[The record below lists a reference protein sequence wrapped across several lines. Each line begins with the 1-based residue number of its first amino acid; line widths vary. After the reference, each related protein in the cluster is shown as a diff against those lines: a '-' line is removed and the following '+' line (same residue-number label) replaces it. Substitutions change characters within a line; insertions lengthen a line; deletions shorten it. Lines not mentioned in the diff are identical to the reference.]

1 MKTNLRYIDSSTY
14 WRQRASRPG
23 QKSVLW
29 KNEFYNN
36 LFREEQRKTLNN
48 LFYNCAHQSIEILEY
63 GCGIGEFCKI
73 LADIFPNAHITGIDF
88 AEMIA
93 VAQERNPH
101 PRITYMVCEAENY
114 KDSNISYNLIVS
126 SGCITSIIDKN
137 SAYAVL
143 QNITHMLAP
152 EGKLL
157 FIDPFHKFWPL
168 SRKSILVKELIT
180 ELAKMDIKL
189 DLFSGISFWP
199 IRIIIANSAFS
210 RNTTS
215 LLFSFGEKILHAI
228 GTKFWSDYK
237 VLLFSHDQT

>member
-29 KNEFYNN
+29 KNESYNN
-36 LFREEQRKTLNN
+36 LFREEQRKTLNK
-48 LFYNCAHQSIEILEY
+48 LFHNCVNQPIEILEY

-93 VAQERNPH
+93 VAQERNQH

-114 KDSNISYNLIVS
+114 KDYNISYNLIVS
-126 SGCITSIIDKN
+126 SGCITSIINKN
-137 SAYAVL
+137 SAYTVL
-143 QNITHMLAP
+143 HNITHMLAP
-152 EGKLL
+152 KGKLL
-157 FIDPFHKFWPL
+157 FIDPFHIFWPL
-168 SRKSILVKELIT
+168 SRKSILAKELIT
-180 ELAKMDIKL
+180 EIAKMNIKL
-189 DLFSGISFWP
+189 DLFWGICFWP
-199 IRIIIANSAFS
+199 IRIVIANSTFS
-210 RNTTS
+210 RNTTT

-237 VLLFSHDQT
+237 VLLFSRDRT